1 MASICTMA
9 WVYGSVQGVGFR
21 YSTQREA
28 LQLGVTGYARNL
40 DDGGV
45 EVLACGEAEQVEKLI
60 AWLKAGGPRS
70 ARVDRV
76 LTPSTHPQLGQ
87 IRDPLLD
94 ALHRLRQAGDFGRLF
109 GGSFREQAIEIAAVA
124 FLFAKL
130 VGHRLDQHTDRRRGV
145 KFKVKLAHKAHYF
158 PVFNGERYP
167 FLRGNDFRHRLAPLG
182 GIFQIAFAIR
192 FNFVAFKNK
201 HDFSHTA

>member
-1 MASICTMA
+1 MISHTQTIILLSMVDGGFMDKKNVCNCVLI

-28 LQLGVTGYARNL
+28 LQLGLTGYARNL

-76 LTPSTHPQLGQ
+76 LTEPHQPTRSW
-87 IRDPLLD
+87 
-94 ALHRLRQAGDFGRLF
+94 
-109 GGSFREQAIEIAAVA
+109 E
-124 FLFAKL
+124 K
-130 VGHRLDQHTDRRRGV
+130 
-145 KFKVKLAHKAHYF
+145 
-158 PVFNGERYP
+158 
-167 FLRGNDFRHRLAPLG
+167 
-182 GIFQIAFAIR
+182 FAILY
-192 FNFVAFKNK
+192 
-201 HDFSHTA
+201 